1 MGEGTKGPPPTVQK
15 GEGAIAV
22 PGLSELKRGAPP
34 TGAGVPTAH
43 RRTRH
48 RCGERGVNGPDEA
61 EPTIR
66 QSCGRAHGRH
76 GWTYA
81 AVQVDGRAARRFHPG
96 GDLGRG
102 DADTVRTRRLL
113 LLLRLLRVLHGR
125 HHARVAL

>member
-1 MGEGTKGPPPTVQK
+1 MGEGTKGPPPTVQNGK
-15 GEGAIAV
+15 GAIAV

-61 EPTIR
+61 ERTIR
-66 QSCGRAHGRH
+66 QSCGSAHGRH
-76 GWTYA
+76 RWTYA
-81 AVQVDGRAARRFHPG
+81 AVEVDDRPARRLDHH

-113 LLLRLLRVLHGR
+113 LLLRLRRVLHGR
-125 HHARVAL
+125 AHARG